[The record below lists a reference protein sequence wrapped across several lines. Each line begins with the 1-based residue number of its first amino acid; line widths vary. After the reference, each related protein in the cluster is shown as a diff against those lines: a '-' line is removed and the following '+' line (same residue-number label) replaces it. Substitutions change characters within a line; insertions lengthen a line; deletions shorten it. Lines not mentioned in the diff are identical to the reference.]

1 MELSKR
7 LRAVADFVT
16 PGLTIADIG
25 TDHGYIPIFLVES
38 GSAPS
43 AVAMDINRG
52 PLERAKAHIKEH
64 GLEDKIITRLSDG
77 IDALLPMEA
86 ECVVIAG
93 MGGGLMIHI
102 LEQDP
107 DNVRGVRE
115 WIFEPQSEPEAFR
128 RFLWEHD
135 FRITK
140 ENMVEE
146 DGKFYPVI
154 RAVKDSDTKP
164 AKNSGTKEQGAG
176 GAQADIAF
184 RYGGLLLETRHPVLK
199 RYLLQ
204 EKSIKESILQSLK
217 GKDGDRILSRI
228 RELENDLRLNAEALG
243 RYE

>member
-7 LRAVADFVT
+7 LQAVADFVT
-16 PGLTIADIG
+16 PGFSVADIG
-25 TDHGYIPIFLVES
+25 TDHGYIPIFLVSS
-38 GSAPS
+38 GSVPS

-52 PLERAKAHIKEH
+52 PLERAKSHIKEY
-64 GLEDKIITRLSDG
+64 GLEDKIKTRLSDG

-107 DNVRGVRE
+107 DNTRGVRE
-115 WIFEPQSEPEAFR
+115 WVFEPQSEVETFR
-128 RFLWEHD
+128 RFLWKHG
-135 FRITK
+135 FRIIK
-140 ENMVEE
+140 EDMVEE

-154 RAVKDSDTKP
+154 KAVKDTKTDEYELQEACLDT
-164 AKNSGTKEQGAG
+164 
-176 GAQADIAF
+176 AF
-184 RYGGLLLETRHPVLK
+184 RYGELLLEMRHPVLK

-204 EKSIKESILQSLK
+204 EKSVKESILHSLR
-217 GKDGDRILSRI
+217 GKDGVRILSRI
-228 RELENDLRLNAEALG
+228 EELEQELRLNAEALG